1 MWGAN
6 WPLRFITSHIAVS
19 GQLISLQALDMVLS
33 ATNSAIH
40 DHIIFTIIDAML
52 HGDDNVKK
60 PSYANNL
67 TFIDCGDHYGTNA
80 QGSRPINTDNDL
92 AVALAG
98 FPLSLEQVEERT
110 IKLPSGDSQT
120 KIRQSNIYRDAAGR
134 MRIEIQLSELGKQV
148 TLIQIRDPI
157 AGFVAML
164 TPDMV
169 AHRLRTPKMNPPSG
183 GGFAFFGTSVGSMP
197 GKNAKTE
204 NLGRRTIEGISC
216 DGLRITGTSED
227 QPPRSVVEERW
238 ASTELGL
245 VAMIEAT
252 SPEEHYSAKIL
263 KVTRAEPDP
272 RLFVIPKE
280 YEIQEMGDLSKN

>member
-1 MWGAN
+1 MLRSLPVLTIL
-6 WPLRFITSHIAVS
+6 PLLIAVTT
-19 GQLISLQALDMVLS
+19 M
-33 ATNSAIH
+33 
-40 DHIIFTIIDAML
+40 
-52 HGDDNVKK
+52 
-60 PSYANNL
+60 
-67 TFIDCGDHYGTNA
+67 A
-80 QGSRPINTDNDL
+80 QTPKGSRPINADDNDL

-110 IKLPSGDSQT
+110 IKLPGGDSQT
-120 KIRQSNIYRDAAGR
+120 KIRQSTIYRDAAGR
-134 MRIEIQLSELGKQV
+134 MRIESQFSELGKQV

-169 AHRLRTPKMNPPSG
+169 AHRLITPKMNPPSG
-183 GGFAFFGTSVGSMP
+183 GGFAFFGTSVGMP

-204 NLGRRTIEGISC
+204 NLGRRTIEGIAC

-227 QPPRSVVEERW
+227 KPPRSVVEEHW

-252 SPEEHYSAKIL
+252 SPDEHYSARIL

-272 RLFVIPKE
+272 VLFVIPKE
-280 YEIQEMGDLSKN
+280 YEIQEMGDLNKN